1 MKINIDLVKTGTVVT
16 DVASVFVLVATSNIN
31 VDDLNVSRGRWNALS
46 PRVSIN
52 VNIRKN
58 HSTNKCGPAYRRVH
72 IRHSGQ
78 GRQGRDAGVLVAVSI
93 DHPNQAWMI
102 WSWDCMIW
110 GNSGLSRLSG
120 ANPDAGRPFPGPF
133 WDVKALK
140 NPPPTPGLNS
150 SLKNTPQ
157 IQKCN
162 FSPSPSMSAN
172 AGAVYV
178 ALKSISANGPGRASQ
193 SLR

>member
-31 VDDLNVSRGRWNALS
+31 VYDLNVSLPS

-78 GRQGRDAGVLVAVSI
+78 GRRGAPPGELVAVL
-93 DHPNQAWMI
+93 MYR
-102 WSWDCMIW
+102 M
-110 GNSGLSRLSG
+110 R
-120 ANPDAGRPFPGPF
+120 
-133 WDVKALK
+133 
-140 NPPPTPGLNS
+140 
-150 SLKNTPQ
+150 
-157 IQKCN
+157 
-162 FSPSPSMSAN
+162 
-172 AGAVYV
+172 Y
-178 ALKSISANGPGRASQ
+178 ISETEVQ
-193 SLR
+193 L